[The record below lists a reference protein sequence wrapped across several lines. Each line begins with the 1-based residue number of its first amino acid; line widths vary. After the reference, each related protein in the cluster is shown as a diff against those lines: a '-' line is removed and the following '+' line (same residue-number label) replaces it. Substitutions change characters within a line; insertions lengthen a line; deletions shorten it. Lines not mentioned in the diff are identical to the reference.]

1 MADGARTPRRI
12 RVSRELGGVAVR
24 LSLTL
29 SNYFGRR
36 FLAGVTLILCVL
48 VGLVVVVDF
57 VELSR
62 RAANRESAPLSVI
75 IELAVLR
82 IPFMAQK
89 ILPFAVLFGGM
100 LTFAR
105 LTRSHEL
112 VVTRA
117 AGVSVWQFLTPPLV
131 VATFLGIFVMTVF
144 NPLSS
149 ALVYRFEQ
157 IEAKHIRGKPS
168 LLAVSPSGLWLR
180 EGSADEQVVI
190 HALGVSHQG
199 LELRDVI
206 IFIYEGDD
214 RFARRID
221 ADTASLAAGR
231 WRLDNALVSQ
241 PDVPTKHFAEYFLDT
256 ELTIDSIRESFA
268 APESV
273 SFWALPGFIEALE
286 EAGFSAVRHR
296 LHWNAILSSPLLLC
310 AMVLIAAT
318 FSLRLVRQGKAGLVV
333 VGGLVTG
340 FLLYFLTDVV
350 FALGLSGGIPVVM
363 AAWTPATVSTLLGLA
378 MILHLEDG

>member
-1 MADGARTPRRI
+1 MAA
-12 RVSRELGGVAVR
+12 R

-29 SNYFGRR
+29 SSYFGRR
-36 FLAGVTLILCVL
+36 FFAGVTLILCVL

-131 VATFLGIFVMTVF
+131 VATLLGTFVMTVF
-144 NPLSS
+144 NPISS
-149 ALVYRFEQ
+149 AMVYRFEQ

-180 EGSADEQVVI
+180 EGGADEQVVI
-190 HALGVSHQG
+190 HALGVSQQG

-206 IFIYEGDD
+206 IFIYEGND
-214 RFARRID
+214 RFAGRID
-221 ADTASLAAGR
+221 ADTASLASGR

-241 PDVPTKHFAEYFLDT
+241 PDLPTEHFVEYYLET

-318 FSLRLVRQGKAGLVV
+318 FSLRLIRQGKAGLVV
-333 VGGLVTG
+333 VGGLITG
-340 FLLYFLTDVV
+340 FLLYFLSDVV
-350 FALGLSGGIPVVM
+350 FALGLSGSIPVVM

>member
-1 MADGARTPRRI
+1 M
-12 RVSRELGGVAVR
+12 S
-24 LSLTL
+24 LSFTL
-29 SNYFGRR
+29 SGYFGRR
-36 FLAGVTLILCVL
+36 FLAGVTLILCIL
-48 VGLVVVVDF
+48 VGLVLVVDF

-62 RAANRESAPLSVI
+62 RAANREAAPLSIV

-82 IPFMAQK
+82 APFMAQK

-117 AGVSVWQFLTPPLV
+117 AGVSVWQFLMPPLV
-131 VATFLGIFVMTVF
+131 VAILLGMFVMTVF

-149 ALVYRFEQ
+149 AMVYRFEQ

-180 EGSADEQVVI
+180 EGGTEEQIVI
-190 HALGVSHQG
+190 HALGVSRQG
-199 LELRDVI
+199 LDLRDVI
-206 IFIYEGDD
+206 IFIYDGDD
-214 RFARRID
+214 HFARRID
-221 ADTASLAAGR
+221 AKSASLVDRR
-231 WRLDNALVSQ
+231 WRLKDALVSR
-241 PDVPTKHFAEYFLDT
+241 PDVPTEHYAEYGLET

-273 SFWALPGFIEALE
+273 SFWALPGFIEALGK
-286 EAGFSAVRHR
+286 AGFSAVRHR
-296 LHWNAILSSPLLLC
+296 LHWHAILSSPLLLC

-318 FSLRLVRQGKAGLVV
+318 FSLRLIRQGKAGLVV
-333 VGGLVTG
+333 VGGLIAG
-340 FLLYFLTDVV
+340 FLLYFLSDVV
-350 FALGLSGGIPVVM
+350 FALGLSGSIPVIM
-363 AAWTPATVSTLLGLA
+363 AAWTPATVSVLLGLA